1 MGRRP
6 SRDVVDG
13 TSANLDRLTHGAVT
27 VRDVSDHP
35 VDLLPVDEANFRRVA
50 SRFTTGIS
58 VAATRHAG
66 IDHAMT
72 VSAFTTVSLDPLR
85 VLICIEKITRFH
97 EAVLSSGLWAVSVLA
112 EGDEEMSRWFALK
125 ARPTGG
131 QLADYAHHPGAKTG
145 MPVLAGAMAVIEC
158 QTRAIYDGG
167 DHSIVLGEVVG
178 LDLDPAARRPLLYFE
193 GHYRQLR

>member
-1 MGRRP
+1 M
-6 SRDVVDG
+6 
-13 TSANLDRLTHGAVT
+13 
-27 VRDVSDHP
+27 RDVSAYD
-35 VDLLPVDEANFRRVA
+35 VDPLQVDEANFRRVA

-72 VSAFTTVSLDPLR
+72 VSAFTTVSLDPLL
-85 VLICIEKITRFH
+85 VLICVEKITRFH
-97 EAVLSSGLWAVSVLA
+97 EAVQASGLWAVSVLA
-112 EGDEEMSRWFALK
+112 EGDEEMSRWFALN

-131 QLADYAHHPGAKTG
+131 QLADYANHPGAKTG
-145 MPVLAGAMAVIEC
+145 MPVLDAAMAVLEC

-193 GHYRQLR
+193 GGYRQLR